1 MGRAEL
7 FADQA
12 TIPPQFVGLAFSIL
26 GMVLGSLVPRE
37 RACRTPI
44 PTANAI
50 DLKDAAPASPLGGSC
65 SRSMSR

>member
-1 MGRAEL
+1 VAEL

-37 RACRTPI
+37 RALPHAHPHGERH
-44 PTANAI
+44 
-50 DLKDAAPASPLGGSC
+50 
-65 SRSMSR
+65 